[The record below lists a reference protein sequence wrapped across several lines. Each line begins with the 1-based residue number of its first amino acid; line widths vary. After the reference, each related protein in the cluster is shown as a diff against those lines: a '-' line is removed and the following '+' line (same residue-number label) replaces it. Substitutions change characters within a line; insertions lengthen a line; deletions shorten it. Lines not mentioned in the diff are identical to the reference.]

1 MDLLVKNVAE
11 NSGQKG
17 GVRKMLK
24 IIGFIIVA
32 IILIVVLFLAYAA
45 LKPAVPGNY
54 ETAVKTGGD
63 IEAKYIAHGSC
74 DVKYTEQRAMQN
86 YKKYEIYY
94 PAELET
100 SGKEYPIIVI
110 SNGTGIKGSKAKHMF
125 EHFASW
131 GFIVIGNEEEYSWN
145 GFSAEMSLR
154 YLLRQNDDPESI
166 FYHKIDTDNIGALG
180 HSQGGV
186 GAINAVTDTKHKDI
200 YKTVVAESPAHWD
213 LASGLE
219 WDYDISNLYI
229 PFLMVAGT
237 EKSDAELV
245 CTLDGMNKL
254 FDLAEQSPLKVMA
267 RRTGAEHGE
276 MLYSADGYVTA
287 WFMWQLQGDEYAA
300 GAFTGDTAEIMQNS
314 LYQDQRSKS

>member
-1 MDLLVKNVAE
+1 MDLLEKNVRVSK
-11 NSGQKG
+11 SGGAG
-17 GVRKMLK
+17 GKILK
-24 IIGFIIVA
+24 VIGFIIAA
-32 IILIVVLFLAYAA
+32 IILIVVLFLVYAS
-45 LKPAVPGNY
+45 LKPAVPKNY
-54 ETAVKTGGD
+54 ETTVKTGGD

-74 DVKYTEQRAMQN
+74 DVKYTEQSAMQN

-100 SGKEYPIIVI
+100 SDKKYPVIVI
-110 SNGTGIKGSKAKHMF
+110 SNGTGVKGSKAKHMF

-131 GFIVIGNEEEYSWN
+131 GFVVIGNEEEYSWN
-145 GFSAEMSLR
+145 GFSAEMSLS
-154 YLLRQNDDPESI
+154 YLLKQNENPESI
-166 FYHKIDTDNIGALG
+166 FYNKIDTNNIGSLG

-200 YKTVVAESPAHWD
+200 YKAVVAESPTHLD

-219 WDYDISNLYI
+219 WDYDVSKLHIS
-229 PFLMVAGT
+229 FLMVAGT
-237 EKSDAELV
+237 GKSDAELV

-254 FDLAEQSPLKVMA
+254 FDLAEQSPFQVMA
-267 RRTGAEHGE
+267 RRVDTEHGD

-300 GAFTGDTAEIMQNS
+300 GAFSGDTAEIMRNS
-314 LYQDQRSKS
+314 LYQDQRSK